1 MSEWTVNYPV
11 KLFAWN
17 VNYPV
22 HMSTLYMDCYL
33 FRKGAAW
40 PVNCPV
46 HLVRESV
53 VFVDQNRMTGNRR
66 QEGDWNIEESIGKI
80 QIINVHIN

>member
-1 MSEWTVNYPV
+1 MSVGLSTWTANYLVRLSEWTVNCPV
-11 KLFAWN
+11 QQSAWP

-22 HMSTLYMDCYL
+22 D
-33 FRKGAAW
+33 
-40 PVNCPV
+40 
-46 HLVRESV
+46 LVKESI